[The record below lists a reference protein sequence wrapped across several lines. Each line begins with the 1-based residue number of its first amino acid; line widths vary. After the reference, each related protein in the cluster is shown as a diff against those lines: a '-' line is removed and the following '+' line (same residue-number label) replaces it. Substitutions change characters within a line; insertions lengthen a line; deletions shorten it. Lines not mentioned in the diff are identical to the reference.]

1 MIIIDDKSVYE
12 IDEECVK
19 RRKVPLECKLPIHRK
34 EKEKQ
39 NMTEKNGWKN
49 NTGNYPAL

>member
-12 IDEECVK
+12 IDEECVR
-19 RRKVPLECKLPIHRK
+19 RRKVPLECKLPIQRK

-39 NMTEKNGWKN
+39 NMTEKNGWEN